1 MEYVNKKLSFEENN
15 NEVSTDWSQER
26 IRSLRLRLG
35 WSQAEFA
42 RRLSLDP
49 ADVEFMEKGVLL
61 PNSGLR
67 GELEIIMRQVEE
79 NCEEKRQAALR
90 DGEVPDR
97 L

>member
-1 MEYVNKKLSFEENN
+1 MKY
-15 NEVSTDWSQER
+15 TDSQKHDWNQAE

-49 ADVEFMEKGVLL
+49 ADVEFMETGVLA
-61 PNSGLR
+61 PNPGLR
-67 GELEIIMRQVEE
+67 GELEIIMRQAEE
-79 NCEEKRQAALR
+79 SCEEKRQAAIH
-90 DGEVPDR
+90 DGQLHDR